1 MGNLWGDVRY
11 AIRSLRRQPT
21 FTIVALLTLV
31 LGIGANTAI
40 FSVIK
45 AVLLNQLPYR
55 SPERLVVLSEQNPDG
70 NPDLVAPLTYVDWA
84 EQSRAIP
91 SIAAFRQLRYAFA
104 GADQPI
110 NVPSVRATP
119 NLFEMLGTGALL
131 GRTFTRE
138 EGRPGA
144 DRVAI
149 VSRAFWQRHFG
160 GSPSVLGRTIQLDAQ
175 PYTVVG
181 VMPAVFDFPPS
192 GRLDI
197 WTPLS
202 FDPNDAHGRSRK
214 ARSLSVVGRLADG
227 VSQEQAQ
234 REMTVIAARLAT
246 TYPDSNTGWG
256 VRVNSV
262 QQQLVTTVKPAL
274 LLITGAVGFLLL
286 IVCAN
291 VANLILA
298 RLSSRRTEIAVR
310 AALGA
315 GRAQL
320 VRQILVETFVLSA
333 TGGALGLFVAWA
345 GVRFVH
351 SLPDGSLPRM
361 QDVRLDAGVVLFA
374 FTASMLV
381 ALVSGLVPAVQA
393 SRTGLRD
400 TTNAFA
406 STSSG
411 AASRLLGSL
420 VVVEVALALV
430 LLVGAGLM
438 MRSFAELMR
447 VSPGFE
453 PRNLLA
459 VQIYLPQA
467 KYRTG
472 LDRTRF
478 YMDAIH
484 RIGALPGVQSAA
496 GVSALPMYPVGIDF
510 ALPFTIEGKAP
521 PANGEEP
528 RADIRTATPG
538 YFETM
543 KMPLRKGRAIDSRDR
558 QGLPGAMVI
567 NETMARRYFDGE
579 DPIGKVVRNPHGRA
593 EVVGVVGDVK
603 HYGLDGEPRAEL
615 FMAAWQQPLNGMA
628 LVVRTAS
635 DPKPFVDQI
644 RREVLAIDAEQ
655 PIYDASTMVDVVS
668 RSVFLPRISM
678 LLLGAFAASALLLA
692 VVGIYGVVS
701 YTVTQR
707 TRELGVR
714 MALGAG
720 AGETLRLVVG
730 RSMWLIA
737 AGTVCGLVVSVAV
750 TRAIAGLLYAVGPLD
765 PLVFVA
771 VPALLAAA
779 GFIATLIPAR
789 RATKVDPIVALRM
802 E

>member
-1 MGNLWGDVRY
+1 MTVLGDLRY
-11 AIRSLRRQPT
+11 ALRSLRRQPT
-21 FTIVALLTLV
+21 FTVVAVLTLV

-45 AVLLNQLPYR
+45 AVLLNQLSYR
-55 SPERLVVLSEQNPDG
+55 DPWRLVVVSEQSPEG
-70 NPDLVAPLTYVDWA
+70 NPDLVAPLTYVDWK

-91 SIAAFRQLRYAFA
+91 ALAAFRQLRYAFA
-104 GADQPI
+104 GVAAPL

-119 NLFEMLGTGALL
+119 NLFGLLGVNPIL
-131 GRTFTRE
+131 GRTFLDS
-138 EGRPGA
+138 EGQPGNE
-144 DRVAI
+144 RVA
-149 VSRAFWQRHFG
+149 VLSRAFWERHFG
-160 GSPSVLGRTIQLDAQ
+160 GSTSVIGRTIQLDAQ

-181 VMPAVFDFPPS
+181 VMPADFDFPPS
-192 GRLDI
+192 GRVDV

-214 ARSLSVVGRLADG
+214 ARALSVVGRLADG
-227 VSQEQAQ
+227 VPVEQAQ
-234 REMTVIAARLAT
+234 REMTLIASRLAS
-246 TYPDSNTGWG
+246 TYPDSNMGWG
-256 VRVNSV
+256 ARVVSA
-262 QQQLVTTVKPAL
+262 QQQLVTTVRPAL

-298 RLSSRRTEIAVR
+298 RLSSRRTELAVR

-315 GRAQL
+315 GRWQL
-320 VRQILVETFVLSA
+320 VRQVLVESAVLAFS
-333 TGGALGLFVAWA
+333 GGALGLFVAWA

-351 SLPDGSLPRM
+351 SLPEGSLPRM
-361 QDVRLDAGVVLFA
+361 QDVRLDGGVLLFA
-374 FTASMLV
+374 LAVSAAV
-381 ALVSGLVPAVQA
+381 ALISGLVPALHA

-406 STSSG
+406 STTGGSG
-411 AASRLLGSL
+411 VRLLGGL

-438 MRSFAELMR
+438 TRSFAELMR

-467 KYRTG
+467 KYKTG
-472 LDRTRF
+472 VDRTRF
-478 YMDAIH
+478 YKEAVR
-484 RIGALPGVQSAA
+484 RIASLPGVQSAA

-510 ALPFTIEGKAP
+510 ALPFTIEGKAA

-528 RADIRTATPG
+528 RADIRIATPG

-543 KMPLRKGRAIDSRDR
+543 KIALRNGRTIDERDLP
-558 QGLPGAMVI
+558 GMPGAMVI

-579 DPIGKVVRNPHGRA
+579 NPIGKVVKNPHGA
-593 EVVGVVGDVK
+593 AQVVGIVADVK
-603 HYGLDGEPRAEL
+603 HYGLDGEARAEL
-615 FMAAWQQPLNGMA
+615 FMPAWQQPLNGMA

-635 DPKPFVDQI
+635 DPQPYVDQI

-655 PIYDASTMVDVVS
+655 PIYDTSTMVDVVL

-701 YTVTQR
+701 YSVTQR
-707 TRELGVR
+707 TRELGLR
-714 MALGAG
+714 MALGADAG
-720 AGETLRLVVG
+720 ATLRLVMG
-730 RSMWLIA
+730 RSLLLIGV
-737 AGTVCGLVVSVAV
+737 GTLCGLAASIAGARV
-750 TRAIAGLLYAVGPLD
+750 IAGLLYAIGPLD
-765 PLVFVA
+765 PLVFAGVS
-771 VPALLAAA
+771 ALLAGA
-779 GFIATLIPAR
+779 GVVATLIPAR
-789 RATKVDPIVALRM
+789 RATRVDPIVALRI

>member
-1 MGNLWGDVRY
+1 MGLLAGDIRY
-11 AIRSLRRQPT
+11 AFRSLVRQPT
-21 FTIVALLTLV
+21 FSFVAILTLV

-45 AVLLNQLPYR
+45 AVLLNPLPYR
-55 SPERLVVLSEQNPDG
+55 DPGRLVVVSEQNPDG
-70 NPDLVAPLTYVDWA
+70 NPDLVAPLTFVDWRA
-84 EQSRAIP
+84 QSRAIP
-91 SIAAFRQLRYAFA
+91 ALAAYRQLRYAFA
-104 GADQPI
+104 GVDAPL

-119 NLFEMLGTGALL
+119 NVFALLGANAIL
-131 GRTFTRE
+131 GRTFLE
-138 EGRPGA
+138 QEGQPGA
-144 DRVAI
+144 DHVA
-149 VSRAFWQRHFG
+149 VLSRAFWQRHFG
-160 GSPSVLGRTIQLDAQ
+160 GSPSVIGRTIQLDAQ

-181 VMPAVFDFPPS
+181 VMPAEFDFPPS
-192 GRLDI
+192 GHVDV

-227 VSQEQAQ
+227 VALEQAQ
-234 REMTVIAARLAT
+234 REMTLVASRLAT

-256 VRVNSV
+256 ARVVAV

-274 LLITGAVGFLLL
+274 LMISGAVGFLLL

-298 RLSSRRTEIAVR
+298 RLSSRRTELAVR

-315 GRAQL
+315 GRWQL
-320 VRQILVETFVLSA
+320 VRQVLIESIVLA
-333 TGGALGLFVAWA
+333 GTGGALGLFVAWG
-345 GVRFVH
+345 GVRFVR
-351 SLPDGSLPRM
+351 SLPEDSLPRM
-361 QDVRLDAGVVLFA
+361 QDVRLDAGVLLFA
-374 FTASMLV
+374 LAASIVV
-381 ALVSGLVPAVQA
+381 ALVSGLVPALHA

-400 TTNAFA
+400 TTNAFTGT
-406 STSSG
+406 TSSSG
-411 AASRLLGSL
+411 TRLLGAL

-438 MRSFAELMR
+438 TRSFAELMR

-467 KYRTG
+467 KYKTAV
-472 LDRTRF
+472 DRTRF
-478 YMDAIH
+478 YKDAVR
-484 RIGALPGVQSAA
+484 RIASLPGVQSAA

-528 RADIRTATPG
+528 RADIRMATPG

-543 KMPLRKGRAIDSRDR
+543 KIALRSGRTIDERDLP
-558 QGLPGAMVI
+558 GLPGAMVI

-579 DPIGKVVRNPHGRA
+579 NPIGRVVKNPHGSA
-593 EVVGVVGDVK
+593 QVVGIVGDVK
-603 HYGLDGEPRAEL
+603 HYGLDSEPRAEL
-615 FMAAWQQPLNGMA
+615 FMPAWQQPLNGMA
-628 LVVRTAS
+628 LIVRTAS
-635 DPKPFVDQI
+635 DPQPFVDQV

-655 PIYDASTMVDVVS
+655 PIYDASTMVDVVA

-678 LLLGAFAASALLLA
+678 LLLGAFAIAALLLA

-701 YTVTQR
+701 YTVSQR
-707 TRELGVR
+707 TRELGLR
-714 MALGAG
+714 MALGADAG
-720 AGETLRLVVG
+720 ATLRLVMG
-730 RSMWLIA
+730 RSVALIA
-737 AGTVCGLVVSVAV
+737 AGTVCGLLASVVAARV
-750 TRAIAGLLYAVGPLD
+750 IAGLLYAVGPLD
-765 PLVFVA
+765 PIVFVG
-771 VPALLAAA
+771 VSALLASA
-779 GFIATLIPAR
+779 GVIATLIPAR
-789 RATKVDPIVALRM
+789 RATRVDPIVALRV